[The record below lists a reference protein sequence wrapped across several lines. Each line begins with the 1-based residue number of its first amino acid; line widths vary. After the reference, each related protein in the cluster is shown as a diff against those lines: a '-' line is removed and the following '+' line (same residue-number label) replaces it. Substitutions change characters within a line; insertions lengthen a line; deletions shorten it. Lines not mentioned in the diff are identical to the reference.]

1 MNCRSCRFE
10 LAQTEVNLGIQASS
24 GVFPESKDIL
34 VPQAELKLFHCQ
46 NCRLVQLGDSLPQE
60 SLFGEGY
67 GYRSGLNQSMVDH
80 LKKLSRYLSGLIG
93 SLPNTQV
100 VDIGANDGTF
110 LRAIREEFSGVTS
123 IAVDPTLGNWSKYY
137 DFESVLVPEFFT
149 RRALLEE
156 NIENVGLITSIAM
169 LYDLS
174 DPLEFIQ
181 DVFDSLAPGGYWFT
195 EQSYLPEMIR
205 LNSYDTICHEHLEYY
220 SLTSLEQM
228 TSKVGFRIRDVRFSN
243 SNGGA
248 IGILL
253 QKPPLNGPESLLARW
268 LLKSEATNPELQDST
283 FRHFAARIKH
293 QIADLS
299 LLIAALN
306 NDEHAR
312 VVGYGASTKGNTI
325 LQAAGLD
332 HKSLLAIE
340 EINPQKYG
348 HFTPKTHIPICDQSG
363 IEALQPTHKLVLPW
377 HFRESVISRESA
389 FLKNGGKL
397 IFPLPKIDVVA
408 I

>member
-1 MNCRSCRFE
+1 MKCRSCHGE
-10 LAQTEVNLGIQASS
+10 LVQTEVNLGIQASS
-24 GVFPESKDIL
+24 GVFPESTDTL
-34 VPQAELKLFHCQ
+34 VSEAELKLFHCQ
-46 NCRLVQLGDSLPQE
+46 NCRLVQLGESLPQE
-60 SLFGEGY
+60 SLLGEGY

-80 LKKLSRYLSGLIG
+80 LKKLARYLSGMIG
-93 SLPNTQV
+93 FLPNNQII
-100 VDIGANDGTF
+100 DIGANDGTF
-110 LRAIREEFSGVTS
+110 LRALREVFSGVNS

-137 DFESVLVPEFFT
+137 DFESVQVPEFFT
-149 RRALLEE
+149 KRALLEE

-169 LYDLS
+169 LYDLPS
-174 DPLEFIQ
+174 PLEFIQ

-248 IGILL
+248 IGVLL
-253 QKPPLNGPESLLARW
+253 QKPPLNGPESSMAMW
-268 LLKSEATNPELQDST
+268 LLKSEATNPELRDPT
-283 FRHFAARIKH
+283 FGHFAARIKH

-299 LLIAALN
+299 LLIETLN
-306 NDEHAR
+306 NDERAR
-312 VVGYGASTKGNTI
+312 IVGYGASTKGNTI

-332 HKSLLAIE
+332 HNSLLAIE

-348 HFTPKTHIPICDQSG
+348 HFTPKTHIPICDQNG
-363 IEALQPTHKLVLPW
+363 IDSLKPTHKLVLPW
-377 HFRESVISRESA
+377 HFRESIISREA
-389 FLKNGGKL
+389 TFLKNGGKL
-397 IFPLPKIDVVA
+397 IFPLPRIDVVA

>member
-1 MNCRSCRFE
+1 
-10 LAQTEVNLGIQASS
+10 
-24 GVFPESKDIL
+24 
-34 VPQAELKLFHCQ
+34 
-46 NCRLVQLGDSLPQE
+46 
-60 SLFGEGY
+60 
-67 GYRSGLNQSMVDH
+67 
-80 LKKLSRYLSGLIG
+80 
-93 SLPNTQV
+93 
-100 VDIGANDGTF
+100 
-110 LRAIREEFSGVTS
+110 
-123 IAVDPTLGNWSKYY
+123 
-137 DFESVLVPEFFT
+137 
-149 RRALLEE
+149 
-156 NIENVGLITSIAM
+156 
-169 LYDLS
+169 
-174 DPLEFIQ
+174 
-181 DVFDSLAPGGYWFT
+181 
-195 EQSYLPEMIR
+195 
-205 LNSYDTICHEHLEYY
+205 
-220 SLTSLEQM
+220 
-228 TSKVGFRIRDVRFSN
+228 VRFSN

-248 IGILL
+248 IGVLL

-312 VVGYGASTKGNTI
+312 IVGYGASTKGNTI
-325 LQAAGLD
+325 LQATGLD

-397 IFPLPKIDVVA
+397 IFPLPRIDVVA